1 MDNLWKKEK
10 KAHDPPVTVRKSSM
24 PDAGVTRI
32 IVQEISAQISEN
44 LKLVPSNYQHIG
56 ARENQEDSFAISDL
70 SGGRLEYSS
79 PVLAVLADGMGGLAL
94 GEEASQ
100 VAVNKVIGEFESDGY
115 SSSIDDR
122 LRQALLSA
130 NAAVYDLAYGGGRR
144 EDIGT
149 TLVAT
154 AIVGE
159 ELHWIAAG
167 DSRIYLF
174 TDGKME
180 QLNLDHIYA
189 NHLAKD
195 VEKGRI
201 SLKEAQDHPE
211 KDYLTSYLGLPKLTE
226 ISQSS
231 KPVKLKAGDKILLC
245 SDGLTNTLAEQ
256 EILDILKNIS
266 ENIAE
271 VIIREVLLANKV
283 HQDNVTV
290 IVLSFHKV

>member
-1 MDNLWKKEK
+1 MGFWKKDL
-10 KAHDPPVTVRKSSM
+10 KADDPQVTVRKSSI
-24 PDAGVTRI
+24 PDAVVTRI
-32 IVQEISAQISEN
+32 IAQEISAQISEN

-56 ARENQEDSFAISDL
+56 DRENQEDSFAISDL

-100 VAVNKVIGEFESDGY
+100 LAVDKFMHEFENGAPGNSV
-115 SSSIDDR
+115 DDC
-122 LRQALLSA
+122 LRQSLLSA
-130 NAAVYDLAYGGGRR
+130 NAAVYDLACGGGRR

-159 ELHWIAAG
+159 ELYWIAAG
-167 DSRIYLF
+167 DSRIYLL
-174 TDGKME
+174 TDGKMK

-189 NHLAKD
+189 NHLAQD

-201 SLKEAQDHPE
+201 TLKEAQDHPE
-211 KDYLTSYLGLPKLTE
+211 KDYLTSYLGLPRLSE
-226 ISQSS
+226 ISQGN
-231 KPVKLKAGDKILLC
+231 KPVKLKPGEKILLC
-245 SDGLTNTLAEQ
+245 SDGLTNTLTEKQISA
-256 EILDILKNIS
+256 ILQSQL
-266 ENIAE
+266 ENTAE
-271 VIIREVLLANKV
+271 VIVREVLMANKA

-290 IVLSFHKV
+290 IVLSIYKV

>member
-1 MDNLWKKEK
+1 MSFWKKDK
-10 KAHDPPVTVRKSSM
+10 IVHNPLVTVKKSATEE
-24 PDAGVTRI
+24 AGVTRI
-32 IVQEISAQISEN
+32 IKQEISAQLSEN

-70 SGGRLEYSS
+70 SRKIPDSS

-100 VAVNKVIGEFESDGY
+100 VAVNKFMHEFENGDY
-115 SSSIDDR
+115 SNSIDES
-122 LRQALLSA
+122 LGQALLSA
-130 NAAVYDLAYGGGRR
+130 NAAVYDLAYDGGRR

-159 ELHWIAAG
+159 ELYWIAAG
-167 DSRIYLF
+167 DSRIYLLSN
-174 TDGKME
+174 GKME
-180 QLNLDHIYA
+180 QLNIDHIYA
-189 NHLAKD
+189 NHLEKD
-195 VEKGRI
+195 VEKGI
-201 SLKEAQDHPE
+201 LTLSEAKNHPE

-231 KPVKLKAGDKILLC
+231 RPVKLKPDDKILLC
-245 SDGLTNTLAEQ
+245 SDGLTNTLTEQ
-256 EILDILKNIS
+256 EIADTLKNTT

-271 VIIREVLLANKV
+271 EMVRAVLIANKA

-290 IVLSFHKV
+290 IVLSLHKV

>member
-1 MDNLWKKEK
+1 MSFWKNDKVVLN
-10 KAHDPPVTVRKSSM
+10 PLVTVKKSATVE
-24 PDAGVTRI
+24 AGVTRI
-32 IVQEISAQISEN
+32 IKQEISAQLSEN
-44 LKLVPSNYQHIG
+44 LKLVPSNCQHIG

-70 SGGRLEYSS
+70 SMVELNNNHT
-79 PVLAVLADGMGGLAL
+79 VIAVIADGMGGLAL

-100 VAVNKVIGEFESDGY
+100 VAVNKFVDEFESREH
-115 SSSIDDR
+115 SNSIDDG
-122 LRQALLSA
+122 LKQALLSA

-154 AIVGE
+154 AVIGE
-159 ELHWIAAG
+159 ELYWITAG

-174 TDGKME
+174 SNGKME
-180 QLNLDHIYA
+180 QLNIDHIYA

-195 VEKGRI
+195 VENGKI
-201 SLKEAQDHPE
+201 TLKEAQNHPE

-231 KPVKLKAGDKILLC
+231 KPVILKPGDKILLC
-245 SDGLTNTLAEQ
+245 SDGLTNTLTEQ
-256 EILDILKNIS
+256 KIVDILKNNS
-266 ENIAE
+266 ADIAE
-271 VIIREVLLANKV
+271 VIVREVLMANKI

-290 IVLSFHKV
+290 IVLSLHKV

>member
-1 MDNLWKKEK
+1 MSFWKKEK
-10 KAHDPPVTVRKSSM
+10 YAHVPQVTVKKDSI

-32 IVQEISAQISEN
+32 IKQEISAQLSEN

-70 SGGRLEYSS
+70 LRGEFDNNHS
-79 PVLAVLADGMGGLAL
+79 VLAVIADGMGGLAL

-100 VAVNKVIGEFESDGY
+100 VAVNKFIGEFESDGY
-115 SSSIDDR
+115 SSSIYDR

-154 AIVGE
+154 ATVGE
-159 ELHWIAAG
+159 ELYWISAG

-174 TDGKME
+174 SNGKIE
-180 QLNLDHIYA
+180 QLNIDHIYA

-195 VEKGRI
+195 VEKGKI
-201 SLKEAQDHPE
+201 TLKEAQNHPE

-226 ISQSS
+226 ISESS
-231 KPVKLKAGDKILLC
+231 KPIKLKPGDIILLC
-245 SDGLTNTLAEQ
+245 SDGLTNTLSEQ
-256 EILDILKNIS
+256 EILSILNSKPDNV
-266 ENIAE
+266 AE
-271 VIIREVLLANKV
+271 VMVREVLAANKI

-290 IVLSFHKV
+290 IGLRLHKA

>member
-1 MDNLWKKEK
+1 MSFWKKEK
-10 KAHDPPVTVRKSSM
+10 YAHVPQITVKKDPIV
-24 PDAGVTRI
+24 DAGATRI
-32 IVQEISAQISEN
+32 IKKEISAQLSEN

-70 SGGRLEYSS
+70 SREIPDSN

-100 VAVNKVIGEFESDGY
+100 VAVNKFMHEFENGDY
-115 SSSIDDR
+115 NNSIDKG
-122 LRQALLSA
+122 LSQALLSA
-130 NAAVYDLAYGGGRR
+130 NAAVNDLAFDVGRS

-154 AIVGE
+154 AIVDE
-159 ELHWIAAG
+159 ELYWIAAG

-174 TDGKME
+174 TDGKLK

-189 NHLAKD
+189 NHLARD

-201 SLKEAQDHPE
+201 TLQEAQDHPE
-211 KDYLTSYLGLPKLTE
+211 KDYLTSYLGLPRLTE

-231 KPVKLKAGDKILLC
+231 KPVKLKPGDKILLC
-245 SDGLTNTLAEQ
+245 SDGLTNTLTEQ
-256 EILDILKNIS
+256 EIADTLKNS
-266 ENIAE
+266 TENIAE
-271 VIIREVLLANKV
+271 EMVREVLIANKA

-290 IVLSFHKV
+290 IVLSLYKV

>member
-1 MDNLWKKEK
+1 MSFWKKEIN
-10 KAHDPPVTVRKSSM
+10 AHDPQVTVKKDLI
-24 PDAGVTRI
+24 PDIGVTRI
-32 IVQEISAQISEN
+32 IKQEISAQLSEN

-70 SGGRLEYSS
+70 LRGEFENNHS
-79 PVLAVLADGMGGLAL
+79 VLAVIADGMGGLAL

-100 VAVNKVIGEFESDGY
+100 VAVNKFIGEFENDGY

-159 ELHWIAAG
+159 ELYWISAG

-174 TDGKME
+174 SNGKME
-180 QLNLDHIYA
+180 QLNIDHIYA

-195 VEKGRI
+195 VEKGKI
-201 SLKEAQDHPE
+201 TLKEAQNHPE

-231 KPVKLKAGDKILLC
+231 KPIKLKPGDIILLC
-245 SDGLTNTLAEQ
+245 SDGLTNTLTEQ
-256 EILDILKNIS
+256 EILAILNSKS
-266 ENIAE
+266 ENVAE
-271 VIIREVLLANKV
+271 VMIREVLAANKI

-290 IVLSFHKV
+290 VGLSLYKA